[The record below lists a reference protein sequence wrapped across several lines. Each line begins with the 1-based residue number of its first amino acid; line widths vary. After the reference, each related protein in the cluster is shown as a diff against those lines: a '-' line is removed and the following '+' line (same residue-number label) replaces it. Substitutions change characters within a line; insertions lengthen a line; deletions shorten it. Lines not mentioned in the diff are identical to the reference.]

1 MPKRDGMDV
10 ALIPHGLDHLP
21 ASVTVLYCLFQTLN
35 KHNDIERD
43 GLAVF
48 IIGPKE
54 WQKFTPSTRRSAQT
68 MKRWLKT
75 LERSGWARVERIN
88 KDTLR
93 VTLYANPGK
102 KGHRHGPTKEAQ
114 SQSHTAQ
121 Q

>member
-10 ALIPHGLDHLP
+10 TLIPHGLDHLP

-48 IIGPKE
+48 IVGPKE
-54 WQKFTPSTRRSAQT
+54 WRKLVPITKKSAQT
-68 MKRWLKT
+68 MKRWLNT
-75 LERSGWARVERIN
+75 LVRAGWASVERTN

-93 VTLYANPGK
+93 VTLYADPGK
-102 KGHRHGPTKEAQ
+102 KGHRYGHTKEAQ
-114 SQSHTAQ
+114 GQSHTAQ

>member
-10 ALIPHGLDHLP
+10 TLIPAGLDQLP

-48 IIGPKE
+48 VVGPKE
-54 WQKFTPSTRRSAQT
+54 WKKLVAITSRSEQT

-75 LERSGWARVERIN
+75 LERSGWASVERTN

-93 VTLYANPGK
+93 VMLHADPGK
-102 KGHRHGPTKEAQ
+102 KGHRYGRTEQTQ
-114 SQSHTAQ
+114 SQSHTSQ
-121 Q
+121 

>member
-10 ALIPHGLDHLP
+10 TLIPQGLDHLP

-48 IIGPKE
+48 VVGPKE
-54 WQKFTPSTRRSAQT
+54 WKKLMAITSRSEQT

-75 LERSGWARVERIN
+75 LERSGWASVERIT
-88 KDTLR
+88 KDTHR
-93 VTLYANPGK
+93 VTIYADPRK
-102 KGHRHGPTKEAQ
+102 KGHSHGPTEKNQ

-121 Q
+121 